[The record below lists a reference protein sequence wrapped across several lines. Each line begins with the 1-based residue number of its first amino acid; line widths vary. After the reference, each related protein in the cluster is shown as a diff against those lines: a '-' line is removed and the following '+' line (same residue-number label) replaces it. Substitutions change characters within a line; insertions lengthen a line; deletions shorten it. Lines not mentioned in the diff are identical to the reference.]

1 MMRTPQKIKMS
12 QDEESGSRTYQY
24 DIQGKRIQVRVSQ
37 KEYEDWRIRAAKT
50 EQELQGL
57 LEDIRYHHQQR
68 QSDQAGGS
76 GQHQQPSATA
86 TSTTASA
93 ATYTN
98 SSAAATAAMATTDS
112 TPARPPLPPRNES
125 MTTPTAEA
133 PQHSSTPTNATS
145 WRSEVTSPVS
155 IDQDLEEDLIKADEE
170 KPIHKDTGAKLKT
183 VTPNWDQENSEENS
197 EESRENRETHVK
209 ATECQN
215 REHEFVQRTQ
225 KYLGVP
231 AKRFMQEYRSC
242 KYHFEKNA
250 HKQISKELA
259 IKHLAVLVERYH
271 EVDAARDYCLE
282 ALLEE
287 DRHNPKHEEYMLLK
301 LDMLNECNRL
311 QDQYLER
318 WYHQDSQTP
327 HVPQAQKHED
337 KSQEKPKVPQPTG
350 ENKPPASQAQV
361 YQPPSRQPIKLRPPP
376 MIIEGPT
383 GQASHTMPPEGEH
396 CQQREPPVAQPQST
410 GAFQVY
416 QDASPIPTPTGPSVV
431 YEPTHLKFR
440 LKDELEVIE
449 RFDGSR
455 PREYLRFQA
464 QWGNLDNKMRQI
476 NMSEL
481 DKYNALRNVLTG
493 KAKMLVDT
501 KYPDQNTYQRSME
514 KLETTYYKPV
524 LHVKDVIHS
533 LAKHNPMTDTYESL
547 FNGYNRLK
555 DMWDDLEHLN
565 LSKGQLKGLLLIKAN
580 EKNLSKDTW
589 THWNNIQNDPRYA
602 ENSMECLD
610 VDAFLGAIQTAMNNA
625 QRQQS
630 VVGRHSTTDQK
641 SKPKSTLHGSYS
653 LAVKPDQKQVQ
664 KQAGSGC
671 VFCSRTTHHRYQLYC
686 PALKTLKPEK
696 IWEIMKT
703 NGIQCQMCLC
713 PGHSTR
719 ECEPTRNNV
728 LKKCSIKDDQ
738 NGICGKFHCRFLHRS
753 PEKEQSTDKQ

>member
-1 MMRTPQKIKMS
+1 MNRSPQKIA
-12 QDEESGSRTYQY
+12 QDEGSHTYLCEIKGQRY
-24 DIQGKRIQVRVSQ
+24 QVKVIQE
-37 KEYEDWRIRAAKT
+37 EYETWQLKGKLGD
-50 EQELQGL
+50 ELQEL
-57 LEDIRYHHQQR
+57 LEAILHHRQQAM
-68 QSDQAGGS
+68 QSK
-76 GQHQQPSATA
+76 QQPAKQSSNMAASTTATDRTATA
-86 TSTTASA
+86 TM
-93 ATYTN
+93 
-98 SSAAATAAMATTDS
+98 TAANTDS
-112 TPARPPLPPRNES
+112 TPARPSLPPRKES
-125 MTTPTAEA
+125 MTTPTAEV
-133 PQHSSTPTNATS
+133 PQYSSTPMNNATA

-170 KPIHKDTGAKLKT
+170 QPIHKDTGAKPKT
-183 VTPNWDQENSEENS
+183 ATPKLDQENSEEN
-197 EESRENRETHVK
+197 RENRETHVK
-209 ATECQN
+209 ATECQD

-259 IKHLAVLVERYH
+259 IKHLAVLAERYH

-287 DRHNPKHEEYMLLK
+287 DRHNPKYEEYMLLK

-318 WYHQDSQTP
+318 WYCQDSQTP

-337 KSQEKPKVPQPTG
+337 KPQEQPKVPQPTG

-396 CQQREPPVAQPQST
+396 CQQREPPMTQPQST

-449 RFDGSR
+449 QFDGSK
-455 PREYLRFQA
+455 PREYLRFRV
-464 QWGNLDNKMRQI
+464 QWGNLDDKMRQI

-514 KLETTYYKPV
+514 KLETTYFKPKLYV
-524 LHVKDVIHS
+524 TDVILS
-533 LAKHNPMTDTYESL
+533 LGKPNPMNDTYESL

-565 LSKGQLKGLLLIKAN
+565 LSKGQLKGLLLIAAN

-589 THWNNIQNDPRYA
+589 TLWNNIQNDPRYA
-602 ENSMECLD
+602 ENSMECLN

>member
-1 MMRTPQKIKMS
+1 
-12 QDEESGSRTYQY
+12 
-24 DIQGKRIQVRVSQ
+24 
-37 KEYEDWRIRAAKT
+37 
-50 EQELQGL
+50 
-57 LEDIRYHHQQR
+57 
-68 QSDQAGGS
+68 
-76 GQHQQPSATA
+76 
-86 TSTTASA
+86 
-93 ATYTN
+93 
-98 SSAAATAAMATTDS
+98 
-112 TPARPPLPPRNES
+112 
-125 MTTPTAEA
+125 
-133 PQHSSTPTNATS
+133 
-145 WRSEVTSPVS
+145 
-155 IDQDLEEDLIKADEE
+155 
-170 KPIHKDTGAKLKT
+170 
-183 VTPNWDQENSEENS
+183 
-197 EESRENRETHVK
+197 
-209 ATECQN
+209 
-215 REHEFVQRTQ
+215 
-225 KYLGVP
+225 
-231 AKRFMQEYRSC
+231 
-242 KYHFEKNA
+242 
-250 HKQISKELA
+250 
-259 IKHLAVLVERYH
+259 
-271 EVDAARDYCLE
+271 
-282 ALLEE
+282 
-287 DRHNPKHEEYMLLK
+287 
-301 LDMLNECNRL
+301 
-311 QDQYLER
+311 
-318 WYHQDSQTP
+318 
-327 HVPQAQKHED
+327 
-337 KSQEKPKVPQPTG
+337 
-350 ENKPPASQAQV
+350 
-361 YQPPSRQPIKLRPPP
+361 

-455 PREYLRFQA
+455 PREYLRFKV
-464 QWGNLDNKMRQI
+464 QWENLDNKMRQI

-514 KLETTYYKPV
+514 KLETTYFKPKLYV
-524 LHVKDVIHS
+524 TDVILS
-533 LAKHNPMTDTYESL
+533 LGKPNPMNDTYESL

-565 LSKGQLKGLLLIKAN
+565 LSKGQLKGLLLIAAN

-589 THWNNIQNDPRYA
+589 TLWNNIQNDPRYA
-602 ENSMECLD
+602 ENSMECLN

-713 PGHSTR
+713 PGHGTR

-753 PEKEQSTDKQ
+753 PEKEQSTNKQ

>member
-1 MMRTPQKIKMS
+1 MNRSPQKIA
-12 QDEESGSRTYQY
+12 QDEGSHTYLCEIKGQRY
-24 DIQGKRIQVRVSQ
+24 QVKVIQE
-37 KEYEDWRIRAAKT
+37 EYETWQLKGKAGD
-50 EQELQGL
+50 ELQEL
-57 LEDIRYHHQQR
+57 LEAILHHRQQAM
-68 QSDQAGGS
+68 QSK
-76 GQHQQPSATA
+76 QQPAKQSSNMAASTTATDRTATA
-86 TSTTASA
+86 TM
-93 ATYTN
+93 
-98 SSAAATAAMATTDS
+98 TAANTDS
-112 TPARPPLPPRNES
+112 TPARPSLPPRKES
-125 MTTPTAEA
+125 MTTPTAEV
-133 PQHSSTPTNATS
+133 PQYSSTPMNNATA

-183 VTPNWDQENSEENS
+183 VTPDWDQENS

-259 IKHLAVLVERYH
+259 IKHLAVLAECYH

-282 ALLEE
+282 ALSEE

-337 KSQEKPKVPQPTG
+337 KPQEKPKVPQPTG

-455 PREYLRFQA
+455 PREYLRFKV
-464 QWGNLDNKMRQI
+464 QWENLDNKMRQI

-501 KYPDQNTYQRSME
+501 KYPDQNTYQRSMG

-565 LSKGQLKGLLLIKAN
+565 LSKGQLKGLLLIAAN

-589 THWNNIQNDPRYA
+589 TLWNNIQNDPRYA

-653 LAVKPDQKQVQ
+653 LTAKPDQKQVQ

-713 PGHSTR
+713 PGHGTR

>member
-1 MMRTPQKIKMS
+1 MNRSPQKIA
-12 QDEESGSRTYQY
+12 QDEGSHTYLCEIKGQRY
-24 DIQGKRIQVRVSQ
+24 QVKVIQE
-37 KEYEDWRIRAAKT
+37 EYETWQLKGKAGD
-50 EQELQGL
+50 ELQEL
-57 LEDIRYHHQQR
+57 LEAILHHRQQAM
-68 QSDQAGGS
+68 QSK
-76 GQHQQPSATA
+76 QQPAKQSSNMAASTTATDRTATA
-86 TSTTASA
+86 TM
-93 ATYTN
+93 
-98 SSAAATAAMATTDS
+98 TAANTDS
-112 TPARPPLPPRNES
+112 TPARPSLPPRKES
-125 MTTPTAEA
+125 MTTPTAEV
-133 PQHSSTPTNATS
+133 PQYSSTPMNNATA

-170 KPIHKDTGAKLKT
+170 KPIHKDTGAKPKT
-183 VTPNWDQENSEENS
+183 ATSKLDQENSEEN
-197 EESRENRETHVK
+197 RENRETHVK
-209 ATECQN
+209 ATECQD
-215 REHEFVQRTQ
+215 RQHEFEHRT
-225 KYLGVP
+225 KKFLAAP
-231 AKRFMQEYRSC
+231 AKQFMQEYRSC

-259 IKHLAVLVERYH
+259 IKHLAVLAERYH

-287 DRHNPKHEEYMLLK
+287 DRHNPKYEEYMLLK

-318 WYHQDSQTP
+318 WYGQDSQTP
-327 HVPQAQKHED
+327 HVPQTPKHEHN
-337 KSQEKPKVPQPTG
+337 SQEKPKVPQPTG
-350 ENKPPASQAQV
+350 ENKPPTSHAQV

-376 MIIEGPT
+376 MIVEQPT
-383 GQASHTMPPEGEH
+383 GQASHTMPPKGEH
-396 CQQREPPVAQPQST
+396 CQQREPPLAQPQST

-455 PREYLRFQA
+455 PREYLRFKV
-464 QWGNLDNKMRQI
+464 QWENLDNKMRQI

-514 KLETTYYKPV
+514 KLETTYFKPKLYV
-524 LHVKDVIHS
+524 TDVILS
-533 LAKHNPMTDTYESL
+533 LGKPNPMNDTYESL

-565 LSKGQLKGLLLIKAN
+565 LSKGQLKGLLLIAAN

-589 THWNNIQNDPRYA
+589 TLWNNIQNDPRYA
-602 ENSMECLD
+602 ENSMECLN
-610 VDAFLGAIQTAMNNA
+610 VDAFLGVIQTAMNNA

-630 VVGRHSTTDQK
+630 VVGRHLTTDQK

-713 PGHSTR
+713 PGHGTR